1 METRLGRIPAECE
14 RPEPLK
20 FAWPL
25 VLLPELFTTARH
37 LAVARGYFASIGWE
51 VYAPDLRAAA
61 QAARIDAPPSNS
73 SASKSAGKS
82 TGKSSV
88 PSAAGFDGLAALL
101 AEGLAALGRDVI
113 VVGHGLGGLLALNA
127 AELPQVRAAV
137 ALAPM
142 LPGCRSPLVTGAA
155 NWPARLFGRA
165 LKPPRGAVLFQLLA
179 DAEPFQREALT
190 KALVA
195 DDACAALEVVRGA
208 TNFYGIKF
216 GRTKLAETGRA
227 VPRLIVAGDSDPFA
241 PLDQMNAFAARAGAT
256 IRVVRGRGHW
266 LIGGRALERAVA
278 EVQRFLVRNLG
289 GDLLLLYPQ
298 EWKEPNDER

>member
-25 VLLPELFTTARH
+25 ILLPELFTTGRH

-51 VYAPDLRAAA
+51 VCAPDLRAAA
-61 QAARIDAPPSNS
+61 EFARAD
-73 SASKSAGKS
+73 
-82 TGKSSV
+82 
-88 PSAAGFDGLAALL
+88 GFDDLIALL
-101 AEGLAALGRDVI
+101 AEALTALAQDVI
-113 VVGHGLGGLLALNA
+113 LVGHGLGGLLALGA
-127 AELPQVRAAV
+127 AALPPVRAAV

-142 LPGCRSPLVTGAA
+142 LPGLKSPLVTGAA
-155 NWPARLFGRA
+155 NWPSRLFGRP
-165 LKPPRGAVLFQLLA
+165 LKPPRGVALFQLLA
-179 DAEPFQREALT
+179 DAEPFQREALVRSMR
-190 KALVA
+190 AEDVS
-195 DDACAALEVVRGA
+195 AAREVMRG
-208 TNFYGIKF
+208 GIKF
-216 GRTKLAETGRA
+216 VEARLTNNPRA

-241 PLDQMNAFAARAGAT
+241 PLEDTGKLAERIGAA

-289 GDLLLLYPQ
+289 GDLLLLYP
-298 EWKEPNDER
+298 EPREEPNDER

>member
-37 LAVARGYFASIGWE
+37 LAVARGYFASLGWE

-61 QAARIDAPPSNS
+61 HASNQR
-73 SASKSAGKS
+73 AD
-82 TGKSSV
+82 
-88 PSAAGFDGLAALL
+88 GFNGLAAML
-101 AEGLAALGRDVI
+101 AEALAALGRDAI
-113 VVGHGLGGLLALNA
+113 VVGHGLGGLLALGA
-127 AELPQVRAAV
+127 VEHPRVRAAV

-142 LPGCRSPLVTGAA
+142 LPGFRSPLVTGAA

-165 LKPPRGAVLFQLLA
+165 LKPPRAAVLFHLLA

-190 KALVA
+190 QALVA
-195 DDACAALEVVRGA
+195 DDARAALEVARG
-208 TNFYGIKF
+208 GIRF
-216 GRTKLAETGRA
+216 DETRLDQARRA

-241 PLDQMNAFAARAGAT
+241 PLDRTSAFAARLGAA

-266 LIGGRALERAVA
+266 LIGGRALERVVA
-278 EVQRFLVRNLG
+278 EVQRFLVRGLG
-289 GDLLLLYPQ
+289 GDLLLLYPEAWQ
-298 EWKEPNDER
+298 EPSDEQ

>member
-61 QAARIDAPPSNS
+61 QAARIDARVPGS
-73 SASKSAGKS
+73 SASVKAG
-82 TGKSSV
+82 
-88 PSAAGFDGLAALL
+88 GFDGLATLL
-101 AEGLAALGRDVI
+101 AEALAALGRDAI
-113 VVGHGLGGLLALNA
+113 VVGHGMGGALALNA
-127 AELPQVRAAV
+127 VEHPRVRAAV

-142 LPGCRSPLVTGAA
+142 LPGFRSPLVTGAA
-155 NWPARLFGRA
+155 NWPARLLGRA
-165 LKPPRGAVLFQLLA
+165 LKPPRGAALFHLLA
-179 DAEPFQREALT
+179 DAEPFQREALVQ
-190 KALVA
+190 ALVT
-195 DDACAALEVVRGA
+195 DDARAALEVVRGRVRFDA
-208 TNFYGIKF
+208 IKREEA
-216 GRTKLAETGRA
+216 GRG

-241 PLDQMNAFAARAGAT
+241 PLDKTSEFAARIGAA

-289 GDLLLLYPQ
+289 GDLLLLYPE
-298 EWKEPNDER
+298 EWKETNDEQ

>member
-1 METRLGRIPAECE
+1 MDTRLGRIPADCE

-51 VYAPDLRAAA
+51 VYAPDLRAGLHAA
-61 QAARIDAPPSNS
+61 CTGSRAS
-73 SASKSAGKS
+73 SFNAG
-82 TGKSSV
+82 
-88 PSAAGFDGLAALL
+88 GFDELAAMV
-101 AEGLAALGRDVI
+101 AEAVAALERDAI
-113 VVGHGLGGLLALNA
+113 VVGHGLGGLLALKA
-127 AELPQVRAAV
+127 AEDPHVRAAV

-142 LPGCRSPLVTGAA
+142 LPGFRSPLVVRAA
-155 NWPARLFGRA
+155 NWPARLLGRA
-165 LKPPRGAVLFQLLA
+165 LKPPRGAALFHMLA

-190 KALVA
+190 RALVA
-195 DDACAALEVVRGA
+195 DDARAALEVVRG
-208 TNFYGIKF
+208 
-216 GRTKLAETGRA
+216 RVKLAGRECA

-241 PLDQMNAFAARAGAT
+241 PLDKTSEFAAHIGAV

-289 GDLLLLYPQ
+289 GDLLLLYPE
-298 EWKEPNDER
+298 EWKESNDEQ

>member
-25 VLLPELFTTARH
+25 LLLPELFTTARH

-61 QAARIDAPPSNS
+61 AVARTAPRGSNPGAAA
-73 SASKSAGKS
+73 
-82 TGKSSV
+82 
-88 PSAAGFDGLAALL
+88 FDVLAATL
-101 AEGLAALGRDVI
+101 AEAVAALERDAI

-127 AELPQVRAAV
+127 AGHPRVRAAV

-142 LPGCRSPLVTGAA
+142 LPGFRSPLVTGVA
-155 NWPARLFGRA
+155 NWPARLLGRA
-165 LKPPRGAVLFQLLA
+165 LKPPRGARLFDLLA

-190 KALVA
+190 LALVA
-195 DDACAALEVVRGA
+195 DDARAALEIMHGR
-208 TNFYGIKF
+208 IKF
-216 GRTKLAETGRA
+216 DEGGRA
-227 VPRLIVAGDSDPFA
+227 VPGLIVAGDSDPFA
-241 PLDQMNAFAARAGAT
+241 PLDKTSDFAARIGAA
-256 IRVVRGRGHW
+256 IRVLPGRGHW

-289 GDLLLLYPQ
+289 GDLLLLNPEQ
-298 EWKEPNDER
+298 SPEPNDER

>member
-25 VLLPELFTTARH
+25 MLLPDLFTTARH

-61 QAARIDAPPSNS
+61 KAARTDTRASDLSGGASPAA
-73 SASKSAGKS
+73 SAR
-82 TGKSSV
+82 
-88 PSAAGFDGLAALL
+88 GFEGLAALL
-101 AEGLAALGRDVI
+101 AEALAALACDAIVI
-113 VVGHGLGGLLALNA
+113 GHGLGGLLALSA
-127 AELPQVRAAV
+127 VEQPQVRAAV

-142 LPGCRSPLVTGAA
+142 LPGFRSALVTSAT

-165 LKPPRGAVLFQLLA
+165 LKPPRGAVLFDLLA
-179 DAEPFQREALT
+179 DAEPFQRETLMR
-190 KALVA
+190 ALVA
-195 DDACAALEVVRGA
+195 DDARAALEVVRG
-208 TNFYGIKF
+208 GIKV
-216 GRTKLAETGRA
+216 GGIDLANNPRA

-241 PLDQMNAFAARAGAT
+241 PLDRTNEFAARVGAAV
-256 IRVVRGRGHW
+256 RVVRGRGHW
-266 LIGGRALERAVA
+266 LIGGRALERTVA

-289 GDLLLLYPQ
+289 GDLLLLYPE
-298 EWKEPNDER
+298 EWK